1 MMNKCILL
9 ADDHR
14 IVREGLKVL
23 LEAESGM
30 EVVGEAENGRQ
41 AVDMAIVLKPTVVVI
56 DVAMPEMNGVEACRL
71 ILEAEPKTK
80 VIALSM
86 HSDARFVRRMFQA
99 GASAYLLKDCA
110 YDELAKAIRIVTV
123 GRTYLSGQI
132 TAVVMSDYISRRD
145 EDEADAYRQ
154 LTDREREVLQLL
166 AEGAATK
173 EIASQLIVS
182 VKTIESHRKN
192 IMTKLSLRSVAE
204 LTKYAIREGITSLD

>member
-1 MMNKCILL
+1 MNKRILL

-23 LEAESGM
+23 LDAEPGM

-41 AVDMAIVLKPTVVVI
+41 AVDMTLDLKPTVVVL
-56 DVAMPEMNGVEACRL
+56 DVAMSEMNGVEACRL
-71 ILEAEPKTK
+71 ILEGEPKTK
-80 VIALSM
+80 IIALSM

-99 GASAYLLKDCA
+99 GSSAYLLKDCA
-110 YDELAKAIRIVTV
+110 YDELAKAIRIVTL
-123 GRTYLSGQI
+123 GRNYLSGQI

-166 AEGAATK
+166 AEGASTK
-173 EIASQLIVS
+173 EIASELIVS
-182 VKTIESHRKN
+182 VKTIETHRKN
-192 IMTKLSLRSVAE
+192 IMTKLSLGSVAE

>member
-1 MMNKCILL
+1 MSKRILI

-14 IVREGLKVL
+14 IVREGLRVL
-23 LEAESGM
+23 LEAEAGL
-30 EVVGEAENGRQ
+30 EVVGEAETGRQ
-41 AVDMAIVLKPTVVVI
+41 AIDMARDLKPTVVVL

-71 ILEAEPKTK
+71 ILEEQSKIK

-110 YDELAKAIRIVTV
+110 YDELAKAIRIVTL

-166 AEGAATK
+166 AEGASTK
-173 EIASQLIVS
+173 EIASELIVS
-182 VKTIESHRKN
+182 VKTIETHRKN
-192 IMTKLSLRSVAE
+192 IMTKLSLGSVAE